1 MHTDVHT
8 YRKTCRHTDV
18 EINKHRDRHAN
29 KPGRQ
34 TETETETGERDRH
47 RHGHRH
53 RHRHRQRQTDYEM
66 HTPDRQI
73 SRHACIYLCFMYAW
87 MDGRWLGWLAG
98 WLAGWLVGGWMDGWM
113 DICVKEHACMHALCL
128 CLCRHARRQNISTQ
142 AMQCSVVQNVRQCY
156 VLFRTVQL

>member
-1 MHTDVHT
+1 MP
-8 YRKTCRHTDV
+8 
-18 EINKHRDRHAN
+18 INQAD
-29 KPGRQ
+29 
-34 TETETETGERDRH
+34 
-47 RHGHRH
+47 
-53 RHRHRQRQTDYEM
+53 RQRQRQRRGRETDID
-66 HTPDRQI
+66 TGTGTDTDTDRDRQTTKCTHQI
-73 SRHACIYLCFMYAW
+73 DRSADTPVFIYALCMHGW
-87 MDGRWLGWLAG
+87 MDGGWAG